1 MASAPTPTGARPA
14 ASAVHTEN
22 IVQLLIIRHAI
33 AEDRDEFAQAGESDD
48 ARPLTAFGKQRMVR
62 NARGLKSVAPTID
75 LLVTSPLI
83 RAVQT
88 ARIVGDAYGIK
99 DVAICEAMRPDRPM
113 KDFARW
119 LGRNRQHEVVAVVG
133 HDPHVSILATW
144 LLTGLEEPR
153 VRFKKGGTLMLEI
166 LDRPA
171 SGAILLWAIA
181 PAQLRRLGE

>member
-1 MASAPTPTGARPA
+1 M
-14 ASAVHTEN
+14 EN
-22 IVQLLIIRHAI
+22 AVQLLIIRHAI
-33 AEDRDEFAQAGESDD
+33 AEDREEYARSGESDD
-48 ARPLTAFGKQRMVR
+48 GRPLTAFGKQRMVR
-62 NARGLKSVAPTID
+62 NTRGLRRVAPAID
-75 LLVTSPLI
+75 LLATSPLA

-99 DVAICEAMRPDRPM
+99 EVAVCEAMRPDRPM

-119 LGRNRQHEVVAVVG
+119 LGRNRQHDVVAVVG

-153 VRFKKGGTLMLEI
+153 VRFKKGGALMLEM

-171 SGAILLWAIA
+171 GGAVLLWAIA